1 MATVDFGSAENLVRI
16 GLGLVFAAIALL
28 QGAFLGEAATMF
40 LWMALAILF
49 FETFRLPSVSVSNAA
64 MAELIFAVAM
74 VAGGI
79 KGLILSMGKSFAA
92 NHFFL
97 IVFIIGAAII
107 CFSAYKRLC
116 PTEKRK

>member
-1 MATVDFGSAENLVRI
+1 MAKIDFGSSANLVRI
-16 GLGLVFAAIALL
+16 GLVLVFAAIVLL
-28 QGAFLGEAATMF
+28 QGAFLGEGATMF

-49 FETFRLPSVSVSNAA
+49 FETFNLPSVSGENAA
-64 MAELIFAVAM
+64 MAELIFASAIV
-74 VAGGI
+74 VGGI
-79 KGLILSMGKSFAA
+79 KGLIQSFGKSFAA

-116 PTEKRK
+116 PPDKRR

>member
-1 MATVDFGSAENLVRI
+1 MAKVDFGSAENLVRI

-28 QGAFLGEAATMF
+28 QGALLGESATMF

-49 FETFRLPSVSVSNAA
+49 LETFKLPSVSVSSAA
-64 MAELIFAVAM
+64 MAELIFAIAM
-74 VAGGI
+74 IAGGI
-79 KGLILSMGKSFAA
+79 KGLVLSMGKSFAA

-107 CFSAYKRLC
+107 CFSAYKCLC
-116 PTEKRK
+116 PPDKKR

>member
-1 MATVDFGSAENLVRI
+1 MAQIEYGSAENLARI
-16 GLGLVFAAIALL
+16 GLLLVFAAVALL
-28 QGAFLGEAATMF
+28 QGALLGEAAAMF

-49 FETFRLPSVSVSNAA
+49 FETFKLPPVSSENAA

-92 NHFFL
+92 NHFYL
-97 IVFIIGAAII
+97 IVFIVGAAII
-107 CFSAYKRLC
+107 CFSAYKRIC
-116 PTEKRK
+116 PADRKK